1 MAKALTLVY
10 RFWYTNGIP
19 FRIREEAILGSTGI
33 SPLKASNV
41 YRQLRDAILSGRL
54 ESGALLRERDLAVK
68 FRVSRTP
75 IREAL
80 RQLERDGEVRVT
92 PHVGAEVRGVSVED
106 VFEVLEM
113 RRYLEPN
120 AARIAARRVTPR
132 CEGQLQAM
140 RKIFEEAIKQSWTPA
155 VSRRCIV
162 ADQRLHGLI
171 LDLAGNRRIA
181 QAIKDLRLSIQRYR
195 YFGLS
200 HRFHRNAQEHLEI
213 IAALLD
219 GDATAAE
226 AAMARHLDQF
236 TEDMRRLLLPGA
248 ERRPWK

>member
-1 MAKALTLVY
+1 MK
-10 RFWYTNGIP
+10 
-19 FRIREEAILGSTGI
+19 STRL
-33 SPLKASNV
+33 SPVKASHV
-41 YRQLRDAILSGRL
+41 YTKVRDAILSGRI
-54 ESGALLRERDLAVK
+54 EAGTLLRERDLAVK

-80 RQLERDGEVRVT
+80 RQLERDGQVHVT
-92 PHVGAEVRGVSVED
+92 PRVGAEVKAVSIED

-120 AARIAARRVTPR
+120 SARIAAKRVTPR
-132 CEGQLQAM
+132 YEATLRAI
-140 RKIFEEAIKQSWTPA
+140 RKTFEEATKRSWTAA
-155 VSRRCIV
+155 VSRRYIL
-162 ADQRLHGLI
+162 ADERLHSLI

-200 HRFHRNAQEHLEI
+200 HRFRLNAQEHLAI

-219 GDATAAE
+219 SDGAAAE

-236 TEDMRRLLLPGA
+236 TEDMRQVLLPGA
-248 ERRPWK
+248 ARRAGA

>member
-1 MAKALTLVY
+1 MGLSPVKASSVY
-10 RFWYTNGIP
+10 R
-19 FRIREEAILGSTGI
+19 R
-33 SPLKASNV
+33 
-41 YRQLRDAILSGRL
+41 LRDTILSGRL
-54 ESGALLRERDLAVK
+54 ESGTLLRERDLAAK

-80 RQLERDGEVRVT
+80 RQLERDGQVRVI
-92 PHVGAEVRGVSVED
+92 PYVGAEVRGVSIED

-113 RRYLEPN
+113 RQCLEPK
-120 AARIAARRVTPR
+120 AARIAAKRVTPR
-132 CEGQLQAM
+132 CEGQLRAM
-140 RKIFEEAIKQSWTPA
+140 RKLFGQASRQNWTPA
-155 VSRRCIV
+155 VSRRYIV
-162 ADQRLHGLI
+162 ADERLHNLI

-200 HRFHRNAQEHLEI
+200 HRFHLNAQEHLEI

-236 TEDMRRLLLPGA
+236 AEDMRRLLLPSTTRIGVPSSL
-248 ERRPWK
+248 RPRV